1 MKGNKTSSDNN
12 KTVYQIS
19 LSSGDL
25 DLINPYLYI
34 EKLQEEITNKVPNVK
49 VIIICNAKAK
59 SQKPIQLKCFATN
72 SLLDYQVNNLKEE
85 INNIAFNLKHDLS
98 NMLLD
103 ARESVA

>member
-1 MKGNKTSSDNN
+1 MKGSKTSSDN
-12 KTVYQIS
+12 KIVYQIS

-34 EKLQEEITNKVPNVK
+34 EKLQEEITSKVPSVK
-49 VIIICNAKAK
+49 VIIICNAKAQR
-59 SQKPIQLKCFATN
+59 QKPIQLKCFALN
-72 SLLDYQVNNLKEE
+72 SLLDYQINNLKEE

-98 NMLLD
+98 NMLSE

>member
-12 KTVYQIS
+12 KMVYQIS

-34 EKLQEEITNKVPNVK
+34 EKLQEEITNKVPSVK
-49 VIIICNAKAK
+49 VVIVCNTKGQ
-59 SQKPIQLKCFATN
+59 SRKPIQLKCFATT

-103 ARESVA
+103 ARQSVA

>member
-1 MKGNKTSSDNN
+1 MKGSKTSSDN
-12 KTVYQIS
+12 KIVYQIS

-34 EKLQEEITNKVPNVK
+34 EKLQEEITSRVPSVK
-49 VIIICNAKAK
+49 VIIICNTKAQR
-59 SQKPIQLKCFATN
+59 QKPIQLKCFATN

-98 NMLLD
+98 NMLSE

>member
-12 KTVYQIS
+12 KMVYQIS

-34 EKLQEEITNKVPNVK
+34 EKLQEEITNRVPRVK
-49 VIIICNAKAK
+49 VVIVCNTK
-59 SQKPIQLKCFATN
+59 SQSRKPIQLKCFATT

-103 ARESVA
+103 ARQSVA